1 MPFSTPSERY
11 KWMNLKTHRSWQ
23 EMTVA
28 VGHTDGRSLAL
39 RANQAKPQ
47 VAKGSTGGARWGV
60 NGHFKLLTGS
70 HYVGHDGHKVGRRHL
85 LARVQVCE
93 PFTRELIF
101 KTCCDLFQEKLMEE
115 VKLFKPNHLTDTK
128 TLHLLLEGWS
138 EPHVVKRPLQE
149 SLLRFHLKLTLP
161 VLFVK
166 MRIATIT
173 VSVTIISGPSE
184 LR

>member
-1 MPFSTPSERY
+1 
-11 KWMNLKTHRSWQ
+11 MNLKTHRSWQ

-60 NGHFKLLTGS
+60 NSHFKLLTGS

-85 LARVQVCE
+85 VARGLWAFHPQ
-93 PFTRELIF
+93 INI
-101 KTCCDLFQEKLMEE
+101 KTCCELFQEKLMEE
-115 VKLFKPNHLTDTK
+115 VKLTDTK
-128 TLHLLLEGWS
+128 TLHLWLQGWS
-138 EPHVVKRPLQE
+138 EPRVVKRGFTW
-149 SLLRFHLKLTLP
+149 SSHF
-161 VLFVK
+161 LFYLW
-166 MRIATIT
+166 RIATIT

-184 LR
+184 LH

>member
-28 VGHTDGRSLAL
+28 VGHTDGRSLTL

-85 LARVQVCE
+85 VARVQVCE

-115 VKLFKPNHLTDTK
+115 VKLFNRITWQTQRHFTSGWRDDQSLTWWNGRFKSLYWGFT
-128 TLHLLLEGWS
+128 WS
-138 EPHVVKRPLQE
+138 SRFLFYLWRWE
-149 SLLRFHLKLTLP
+149 SP
-161 VLFVK
+161 
-166 MRIATIT
+166 
-173 VSVTIISGPSE
+173 P
-184 LR
+184 